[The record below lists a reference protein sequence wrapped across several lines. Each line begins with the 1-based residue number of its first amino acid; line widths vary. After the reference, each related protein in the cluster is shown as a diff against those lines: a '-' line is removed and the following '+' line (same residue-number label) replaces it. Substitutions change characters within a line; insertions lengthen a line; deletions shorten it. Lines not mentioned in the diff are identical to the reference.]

1 MSLSKHELFQ
11 QMLEQINLHH
21 QPEYL
26 PYFESGEIEQVIVHK
41 KSKLW
46 SFQFVFD
53 NVLPFEVFT
62 ALMNHMKI
70 KFQSIATID
79 FQIKT
84 RKPILTNESIL
95 DYWETV
101 VQRSNISSPLVLS
114 LFAKHTPVVLDN
126 KVVIS
131 VENEITKNHLAD
143 NYLSIIQQNYM
154 DK

>member
-1 MSLSKHELFQ
+1 MLFVPAQSHVVGLEAKHELFQ

-70 KFQSIATID
+70 KFCKLIYS
-79 FQIKT
+79 
-84 RKPILTNESIL
+84 
-95 DYWETV
+95 
-101 VQRSNISSPLVLS
+101 
-114 LFAKHTPVVLDN
+114 
-126 KVVIS
+126 
-131 VENEITKNHLAD
+131 
-143 NYLSIIQQNYM
+143 
-154 DK
+154 